1 MTHSTL
7 TTDAGTFEGPVEL
20 AVLWKA
26 LADFDADLYEDN
38 FIVLEA
44 EPPINGSLYLQ
55 SALMSDPGE
64 AKRYVVETRIADE
77 DGGFCHYQWESDSL
91 SQVQAIFAD
100 YYLRQQLPDLT
111 DWKDITDIFK

>member
-1 MTHSTL
+1 MTHFTL
-7 TTDAGTFEGPVEL
+7 TTDAGTFGGPVEL

-26 LADFDADLYEDN
+26 LADFDAERYEDN

-64 AKRYVVETRIADE
+64 PKRYVVETRIANE
-77 DGGFCHYQWESDSL
+77 DGSFRHYQWESDSL
-91 SQVQAIFAD
+91 SQVQALFAD
-100 YYLRQQLPDLT
+100 YYLRQELPDLT
-111 DWKDITDIFK
+111 DWKDITDIFE